1 MHQFLVFSFAIR
13 STALKESGNSRGH
26 LKSEGIKPKS
36 NHYGLQLV
44 LLYDQTD
51 NFSYR
56 KKSWERCYIGVS
68 ECRRFDT
75 LHLTPLSAR
84 CTKADCKC
92 WLTREAMRYR
102 LVFLPDLRQ
111 PPVLVVIYWRTLER
125 QEALHRSALPLSLI
139 KCRFKPPAHRLEV
152 VPLTKGAPMSP
163 ARQTTTVEE
172 GVSCETRA

>member
-1 MHQFLVFSFAIR
+1 MTKPTITLIESKLGNDVTLVFQ
-13 STALKESGNSRGH
+13 TADDL
-26 LKSEGIKPKS
+26 IP
-36 NHYGLQLV
+36 
-44 LLYDQTD
+44 
-51 NFSYR
+51 
-56 KKSWERCYIGVS
+56 
-68 ECRRFDT
+68 

-92 WLTREAMRYR
+92 LTREAMRYR

-139 KCRFKPPAHRLEV
+139 NCRFKPPAHRLEV
-152 VPLTKGAPMSP
+152 VPLPKGAPLSP
-163 ARQTTTVEE
+163 ARRTTTVEE